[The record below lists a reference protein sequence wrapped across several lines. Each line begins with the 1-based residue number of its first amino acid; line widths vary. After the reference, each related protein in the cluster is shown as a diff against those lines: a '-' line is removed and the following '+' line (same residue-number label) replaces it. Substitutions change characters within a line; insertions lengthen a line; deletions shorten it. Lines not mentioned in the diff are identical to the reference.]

1 MRKERLTYQ
10 ELAHKLLAGHLLQG
24 DERRQAEDLL
34 ALGHGLEAGRRL
46 GALLERLADRHALNR
61 LARPED
67 RPGVRRFLD
76 PASGDHWSIEL
87 PGPRPVTDGPMAAA
101 PTAAAEKPPR
111 PEPAPPAPVP
121 TLAEKPR
128 LVLPVE
134 EVDPEPGVSRRFQD
148 EGTGE
153 PLRTLFATF
162 APCRTPDELGEALL
176 PVREQIVLRTRAT
189 TVHFH
194 LAGESA
200 GELVPVPF
208 RDEPLPRAAAV
219 LGGRVAERVLGARRT
234 LHVPN
239 LAAPGAGGA
248 PGESGALVSVPLISM
263 ERVVGLMEV
272 RAATPGSFDP
282 EELSFYS
289 LAGMVAGAAV
299 ARAEVL
305 EKLIYLDKLTGL
317 YNRAYFDEQIERE
330 IERANRTNTSVALL
344 MADLDHFKRINDT
357 QGHAA
362 GDLALTHVSSLIR
375 ANVRQ
380 IDVAARYGGE
390 EFAILLPTTSQA
402 RALSTAERLRRVVHA
417 SRAGEIIPALGN
429 AKLSLSI
436 GLALY
441 PDDAATSRQ
450 LFDRADRVALYAAK
464 NRGRNRVVS
473 WADARGTREPLRPAR
488 ES

>member
-1 MRKERLTYQ
+1 MRKARLTYPD
-10 ELAHKLLAGHLLQG
+10 LARKLLAGSLLQV
-24 DERRQAEDLL
+24 DERKLAEELL
-34 ALGHGLEAGRRL
+34 ALGQGVEAGRRL

-61 LARPED
+61 LSRPED
-67 RPGVRRFLD
+67 RPTVRRYLD
-76 PASGDHWSIEL
+76 PGSGDQWSLEL
-87 PGPRPVTDGPMAAA
+87 PGPRPLAERPA
-101 PTAAAEKPPR
+101 PPAERRPAPPDPVPAPPAAEKPR
-111 PEPAPPAPVP
+111 I
-121 TLAEKPR
+121 
-128 LVLPVE
+128 VLPVE
-134 EVDPEPGVSRRFQD
+134 EVAPEPFVSRRFQD

-162 APCRTPDELGEALL
+162 APCKTPDELGEALL
-176 PVREQIVLRTRAT
+176 PIRGQILQRTRADS
-189 TVHFH
+189 VHFH
-194 LAGESA
+194 LVGESA

-208 RDEPLPRAAAV
+208 RDVPLPAASA
-219 LGGRVAERVLGARRT
+219 LGGRVPERVLGARRT

-239 LAAPGAGGA
+239 VAAPGAGGA
-248 PGESGALVSVPLISM
+248 PGESGALVSVPMIAG

-272 RAATPGSFDP
+272 RAEAPGPFDA
-282 EELSFYS
+282 EELAFFA
-289 LAGMVAGAAV
+289 LAGMIAGAVV
-299 ARAEVL
+299 ARAEIL

-317 YNRAYFDEQIERE
+317 YNRAYFDDQIERE
-330 IERANRTNTSVALL
+330 IERANRSNASVALL

-357 QGHAA
+357 RGHAA
-362 GDLALTHVSSLIR
+362 GDLALAHVASLIR

-390 EFAILLPTTSQA
+390 EFAILLPSTSQA

-417 SRAGEIIPALGN
+417 SRAGDIIPALGD

>member
-1 MRKERLTYQ
+1 LPPVVRPT
-10 ELAHKLLAGHLLQG
+10 A
-24 DERRQAEDLL
+24 
-34 ALGHGLEAGRRL
+34 
-46 GALLERLADRHALNR
+46 
-61 LARPED
+61 AR
-67 RPGVRRFLD
+67 
-76 PASGDHWSIEL
+76 
-87 PGPRPVTDGPMAAA
+87 
-101 PTAAAEKPPR
+101 PTAAAVQGP
-111 PEPAPPAPVP
+111 PPA
-121 TLAEKPR
+121 AEKPR

-134 EVDPEPGVSRRFQD
+134 EVDPEPGVSRRLQD
-148 EGTGE
+148 ARTGE

-162 APCRTPDELGEALL
+162 APCKTPDELGEALL
-176 PVREQIVLRTRAT
+176 PVRGQILQRTRAGS
-189 TVHFH
+189 VHFH
-194 LAGESA
+194 LVGESA

-208 RDEPLPRAAAV
+208 RDEPLPAAAA
-219 LGGRVAERVLGARRT
+219 LGGRVPERVLGAGRT

-248 PGESGALVSVPLISM
+248 PGERGALVSVPMIAG

-272 RAATPGSFDP
+272 RAETPGPFDP
-282 EELSFYS
+282 EELAFFS
-289 LAGMVAGAAV
+289 LAGMIAGAAV
-299 ARAEVL
+299 GRAEIL

-317 YNRAYFDEQIERE
+317 YNRAYFDDQIERE
-330 IERANRTNTSVALL
+330 IERANRSNEPVALL

-357 QGHAA
+357 HGHAA
-362 GDLALTHVSSLIR
+362 GDLALAHVASLIR

-390 EFAILLPTTSQA
+390 EFAILLPSTSQA
-402 RALSTAERLRRVVHA
+402 RALNTAERLRRVVHA
-417 SRAGEIIPALGN
+417 SRAGEIIPALGD

-441 PDDAATSRQ
+441 PDDAATSRL

-473 WADARGTREPLRPAR
+473 WADARGTRESLRPAR